1 MAASQTTPWNLI
13 SGILGVTCLI
23 LLAIMGILLKNLYPK
38 QSIQPT
44 SSLDAISEV
53 QKGSNCCSCPKG
65 WIGYQCNCYFFSSK
79 LKNWTES
86 HRFCASQNSSLLQ
99 FQNKDK
105 LHFMSSST
113 YFYWIGLSYHKDKK
127 AWLWEDGSP
136 VSQDLLP
143 SLQKLNTEKCTM
155 YSSSQGILDERCD
168 NESRFICIKRAYL

>member
-23 LLAIMGILLKNLYPK
+23 LMATMGILLKNLYPK
-38 QSIQPT
+38 QSIPPT
-44 SSLDAISEV
+44 LSPDEITEV
-53 QKGSNCCSCPKG
+53 QKDFDCCSCPKG
-65 WIGYQCNCYFFSSK
+65 WIGYQCNCYFFSRE
-79 LKNWTES
+79 LKTWQES
-86 HRFCASQNSSLLQ
+86 QRFCAFLNSSLLW
-99 FQNKDK
+99 FQNRDK

-113 YFYWIGLSYHKDKK
+113 YFYWIGLLYHNDKK

-143 SLQKLNTEKCTM
+143 SLQKLNTKKCIM

-168 NESRFICIKRAYL
+168 DESRFICKKELI

>member
-23 LLAIMGILLKNLYPK
+23 LMATMGILLKNLYPK
-38 QSIQPT
+38 QSIPPT
-44 SSLDAISEV
+44 LSPDEITEV
-53 QKGSNCCSCPKG
+53 QKG
-65 WIGYQCNCYFFSSK
+65 WIGYQCNCYFFSRE
-79 LKNWTES
+79 LKTWQES
-86 HRFCASQNSSLLQ
+86 QRFCAFLNSSLLW
-99 FQNKDK
+99 FQNRDK

-113 YFYWIGLSYHKDKK
+113 YFYWIGLLYHKDKK

-143 SLQKLNTEKCTM
+143 SLQKLNTKKCIM

-168 NESRFICIKRAYL
+168 DESRFICKKELI